1 MPFRR
6 RIVPGPP
13 GSAPSPFTG
22 DRALGV
28 HPHSRRRRLRRFVA
42 RRRRLLA
49 ALACCVAAGVAVQAL
64 IPPDAERTVV
74 VRAARDLPAGTV
86 LEAGSLATA
95 SIPSEAVPP
104 GAHDTLEPLVGRRLA
119 TPLLRGS
126 PVTEISLAGSGLLA
140 GAPPGTVAVPLR
152 PADPSVL
159 GLLGPGQLVTVVAA
173 SGEADYSAG
182 AAAQDSTAQ
191 DGAVVL
197 ATAVPVLWVSG
208 ASPGAGFP
216 GAGSASGDWTASAG
230 EGLVVVAADREDA
243 ARLTAASGTGGIYL
257 VLTGG

>member
-13 GSAPSPFTG
+13 GSAPSLFTG
-22 DRALGV
+22 DRAVGV

-49 ALACCVAAGVAVQAL
+49 ALACCAAAGVAVQAL

-74 VRAARDLPAGTV
+74 VRAARDLPAGAV

-216 GAGSASGDWTASAG
+216 GAGSAAGDWTAGAG